1 MAAGRILWKIEKI
14 FGCLTYFG
22 FEILEQK
29 PSAGPQW
36 DTKKNVSKL
45 SVAREAEFTGA

>member
-1 MAAGRILWKIEKI
+1 MANGRKMWKIEKI
-14 FGCLTYFG
+14 VGYLTYFG

-29 PSAGPQW
+29 QSAGPQR

-45 SVAREAEFTGA
+45 LVAREAEFTGA